1 MSQYQKLSKKVP
13 TDHGKTYNISLW
25 TSQLHSFTYS
35 ILLFLFLQLLCDIV
49 SFVEG
54 GIVVVDW
61 RKLRRRGS
69 DDAAP
74 WCGFYEADGQNRS
87 LNDDLKLMCITPHRG
102 A

>member
-1 MSQYQKLSKKVP
+1 M
-13 TDHGKTYNISLW
+13 
-25 TSQLHSFTYS
+25 
-35 ILLFLFLQLLCDIV
+35 
-49 SFVEG
+49 
-54 GIVVVDW
+54 VDW